1 MIGKKVVETDP
12 VTIVEVKT
20 MLEERSE
27 SYEPTYEQNL
37 ALDHVTK
44 FSKIEEEPALKLVEE
59 LQEIAKKSQATK
71 IADLMPV
78 DLADLRLIFAKE
90 RGSHKKE
97 DLEQILEIVD
107 KYRE

>member
-27 SYEPTYEQNL
+27 SYELTYEQNI
-37 ALDHVTK
+37 ALDHVIK

>member
-1 MIGKKVVETDP
+1 MIGKRVVETDP

-20 MLEERSE
+20 MLEKRSE
-27 SYEPTYEQNL
+27 SYEFTYEQNL

-44 FSKIEEEPALKLVEE
+44 FSKTEPDSAAKLVGELEE
-59 LQEIAKKSQATK
+59 ITKKNQAIK

-97 DLEQILEIVD
+97 DLEQILEIVNR
-107 KYRE
+107 YRE

>member
-1 MIGKKVVETDP
+1 
-12 VTIVEVKT
+12 
-20 MLEERSE
+20 
-27 SYEPTYEQNL
+27 
-37 ALDHVTK
+37 
-44 FSKIEEEPALKLVEE
+44 
-59 LQEIAKKSQATK
+59 
-71 IADLMPV
+71 MPV

>member
-27 SYEPTYEQNL
+27 SYELTYEQNI

>member
-20 MLEERSE
+20 MLEERSK
-27 SYEPTYEQNL
+27 SYELTYEQNL

-44 FSKIEEEPALKLVEE
+44 FSKIEEETALKLVEE
-59 LQEIAKKSQATK
+59 LQEIVKKSQATK

>member
-27 SYEPTYEQNL
+27 SYELTYEQNI

-59 LQEIAKKSQATK
+59 LKEIAKKSQATK